1 MWTSLMWTVL
11 TVVRVIEITTILILV
26 IIINMMIIMI
36 TTVRIWI
43 MSVITVLIITRTT
56 RHAHSV
62 CMCVSVCYDSVI
74 WEKNNQSNKKSF
86 CVRKGYREGSFL

>member
-1 MWTSLMWTVL
+1 MWTSLMGTVL
-11 TVVRVIEITTILILV
+11 TVVRVIEIITILILV

-36 TTVRIWI
+36 TVRIWI
-43 MSVITVLIITRTT
+43 MSVITVLIITGTT

-74 WEKNNQSNKKSF
+74 WEKTINQTKNLS
-86 CVRKGYREGSFL
+86 V